1 MATDVQTEA
10 KATPVDRG
18 RRPYRFTAD
27 QLWKIVDAGIIPES
41 HFELVRG
48 RIYLMTKHEPHNFTV
63 GRVAEVLRDLMPAG
77 FYVREEKS
85 MRHDRWTVLE
95 PDVAV
100 TPGSTRDFRPDPPLT
115 SEAAL
120 IVEVCASTPW
130 SDYRQKSNLYAS
142 AGVPTYWIVDV
153 DGRKIDAFTSPRGSG
168 REAGYADHQTFA
180 EGSPAPVV
188 LDGREVGR
196 IDAKDLLPPI
206 EEPPKPTSP
215 TA

>member
-1 MATDVQTEA
+1 MATDVQPDA
-10 KATPVDRG
+10 KAAPRDAG
-18 RRPYRFTAD
+18 RRPYRFSAD
-27 QLWKIVDAGIIPES
+27 QFWKMAEAGVFPES
-41 HFELVRG
+41 RVELARG
-48 RIYLMTKHEPHNFTV
+48 RIYLMVKYEPHNFTV
-63 GRVAEVLRDLMPAG
+63 GRVAEVLRGLMPAG

-100 TPGSTRDFRPDPPLT
+100 TPGSSRDYRPDPPLT
-115 SEAAL
+115 SEAVL

-130 SDYRQKSNLYAS
+130 SDYRQKANLYAA
-142 AGVPTYWIVDV
+142 AGTPTYWIVDV
-153 DGRKIDAFTSPRGSG
+153 QGRKIDVFTRPNGRG
-168 REAGYADHQTFA
+168 REARYAEHQTFA

-206 EEPPKPTSP
+206 EETPKPSNP

>member
-1 MATDVQTEA
+1 MATDVQPDA
-10 KATPVDRG
+10 KAAPADPG
-18 RRPYRFTAD
+18 RRPYRFTAE
-27 QLWKIVDAGIIPES
+27 QFWKMIEAGVFPES

-48 RIYLMTKHEPHNFTV
+48 RIYLTTKHEPHNFTV
-63 GRVAEVLRDLMPAG
+63 RRTVKLLRAMTPAG
-77 FYVREEKS
+77 FYVRPEAS
-85 MRHDRWTVLE
+85 LRHDRWSVPE

-100 TPGSTRDFRPDPPLT
+100 VPGDEDIFQPEPPLT
-115 SEAAL
+115 SEAVL

-130 SDYRQKSNLYAS
+130 SDYRQKAGLYAS

-153 DGRKIDAFTSPRGSG
+153 VGRKIDVFTKPRGAG
-168 REAGYADHQTFA
+168 REAAYAEHHAFA
-180 EGSPAPVV
+180 EGAPAPVV

-196 IDAKDLLPPI
+196 VDAKDLLPPI